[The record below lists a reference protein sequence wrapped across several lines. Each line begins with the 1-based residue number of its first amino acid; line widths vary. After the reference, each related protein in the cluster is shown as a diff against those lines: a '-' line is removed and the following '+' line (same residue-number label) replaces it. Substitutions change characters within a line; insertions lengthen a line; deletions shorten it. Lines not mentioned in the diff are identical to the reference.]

1 MDLILQSK
9 RKGYNAKA
17 KYDVE
22 KKEICSF
29 KGIYSFCGCSAE

>member
-22 KKEICSF
+22 KKKF
-29 KGIYSFCGCSAE
+29 VVLK